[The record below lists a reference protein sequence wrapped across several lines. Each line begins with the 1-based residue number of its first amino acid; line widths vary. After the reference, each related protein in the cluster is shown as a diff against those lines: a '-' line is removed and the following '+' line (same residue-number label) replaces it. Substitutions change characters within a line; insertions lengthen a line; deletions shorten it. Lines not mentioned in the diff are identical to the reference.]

1 MAKVR
6 QDVEGKKI
14 MPQDNEAPKRIQ
26 NILEFLNLLL
36 PKTLAKRLVNM
47 ILLAAGI
54 PVARCM
60 ELTGTSA
67 KTTYGLRKA
76 MEKEEDMSRLLTL
89 KSSTNKKRKTTNIEE
104 QIISE
109 IENNNYHTL
118 RQIAN
123 MIKEKFK
130 VVVSQ
135 WTVGRLLKRKGIK
148 RLKCGSLPAKAD
160 VEEQKKFYKCI
171 LKPLMK
177 AANKGSTVLLFMD
190 ASHFVLGCDFLG
202 HIYGF
207 MRRFLKTASGRRRYN
222 VLGAMD
228 FVSKSVLTV
237 SNDTYITASEVCDML
252 RKIAE
257 AYLGKSIH
265 VILDNARYQ
274 KCKAVL
280 ELAAQLHIQLVYLP
294 PYSPNLNLIERLW
307 KFVKSELRA
316 KYYDDFGIYQ
326 QAIDSI
332 ISSTAHENKER
343 INKLIGEKVQLYSN
357 LRFITKDTAIL
368 DQSKGKKSA
377 A

>member
-1 MAKVR
+1 
-6 QDVEGKKI
+6 
-14 MPQDNEAPKRIQ
+14 
-26 NILEFLNLLL
+26 
-36 PKTLAKRLVNM
+36 
-47 ILLAAGI
+47 
-54 PVARCM
+54 
-60 ELTGTSA
+60 
-67 KTTYGLRKA
+67 
-76 MEKEEDMSRLLTL
+76 
-89 KSSTNKKRKTTNIEE
+89 
-104 QIISE
+104 
-109 IENNNYHTL
+109 
-118 RQIAN
+118 
-123 MIKEKFK
+123 
-130 VVVSQ
+130 
-135 WTVGRLLKRKGIK
+135 
-148 RLKCGSLPAKAD
+148 
-160 VEEQKKFYKCI
+160 
-171 LKPLMK
+171 
-177 AANKGSTVLLFMD
+177 
-190 ASHFVLGCDFLG
+190 
-202 HIYGF
+202 
-207 MRRFLKTASGRRRYN
+207 
-222 VLGAMD
+222 
-228 FVSKSVLTV
+228 
-237 SNDTYITASEVCDML
+237 ML

-368 DQSKGKKSA
+368 DQAKGKKSA